1 MVIDNSPARSST
13 RPRRRAS
20 KLSTICRG
28 ISPSWP
34 GPYNG
39 HTGWRGALQQA
50 ANVSRNDSWV
60 LLIADEVYTTASDL
74 TSAAGVR
81 AYAASTMLVV
91 HGGAGRF
98 VLDGMRDYAES
109 QLRSVQ
115 R

>member
-1 MVIDNSPARSST
+1 MSAVPQ
-13 RPRRRAS
+13 RRRWRDPA
-20 KLSTICRG
+20 LEHLGRRVAAGLINDE
-28 ISPSWP
+28 P
-34 GPYNG
+34 GDADG
-39 HTGWRGALQQA
+39 HTGWQGALQQA